1 MLGYKHNRIERK
13 NEMINFDGHDF
24 NEQEF
29 LDLYMKQK
37 TAENDAK
44 ELRVKMEEALLAR
57 YGDDIEEDKASKTFK
72 EGRYTLSIKRTIRYD
87 LTDKGWQYVMSLPEE
102 DRPVDIKYNHT
113 KGKQFPKVYMEEV
126 PHETKPTFT
135 VTYK

>member
-1 MLGYKHNRIERK
+1 
-13 NEMINFDGHDF
+13 MITFDNKEF
-24 NEQEF
+24 TEQEF

-44 ELRVKMEEALLAR
+44 EVRVKMEEAILSR
-57 YGDDIEEDKASKTFK
+57 YGNEIDEEKTSQSFK

-87 LTDKGWQYVMSLPEE
+87 LTDKGWSYVMQLPESE
-102 DRPVDIKYNHT
+102 RPVDIKYNHT
-113 KGKQFPKVYMEEV
+113 KGKQIPKVFMEEV
-126 PHETKPTFT
+126 EHETKPTFT

>member
-1 MLGYKHNRIERK
+1 
-13 NEMINFDGHDF
+13 MITFDNKEF
-24 NEQEF
+24 TEQEF

-44 ELRVKMEEALLAR
+44 EIRVKMEEALLSR
-57 YGDDIEEDKASKTFK
+57 YGSEIDEEKTSQSFK

-87 LTDKGWQYVMSLPEE
+87 LTDKGWQYVMELPESE
-102 DRPVDIKYNHT
+102 RPVDIKYSHT
-113 KGKQFPKVYMEEV
+113 KGKQIPRVFMEEV
-126 PHETKPTFT
+126 EHETKPTFT

>member
-1 MLGYKHNRIERK
+1 
-13 NEMINFDGHDF
+13 MINFDGHDF

-113 KGKQFPKVYMEEV
+113 KGKQFPKVYME
-126 PHETKPTFT
+126 
-135 VTYK
+135 